1 MTTLR
6 DLVGQKAD
14 PPSPRTAVE
23 DAVGALLPG
32 DDPAGHP
39 LHRPPNP
46 YLTRPFSE
54 LRTKLDSG
62 ELSVDDERL
71 IRAALDMQQLQ
82 HSDGRPMGIGPQ
94 DVEEPEPDPSRS
106 PLRPA
111 W

>member
-6 DLVGQKAD
+6 DLVAQAG
-14 PPSPRTAVE
+14 PPAYPRTDAE
-23 DAVGALLPG
+23 DAIGALLPG
-32 DDPAGHP
+32 DDPTGHP

-46 YLTRPFSE
+46 FLTRPHSE
-54 LRTKLDSG
+54 LKAMLYSG
-62 ELSVDDERL
+62 ELSRDNERQV
-71 IRAALDMQQLQ
+71 RQAVDMQQLQ
-82 HSDGRPMGIGPQ
+82 HSDGRPMGVGPQ